1 MLDISTIDV
10 LAIILI
16 AIAVIKII
24 VFLYKPSIWFNIIE
38 NIYKA
43 PLVVSVVGSI
53 CSVTT
58 LYLLI
63 KSGITIVEILAV
75 SLFLML
81 LMITGCANYADQ
93 IVGWAKGQNIA
104 FMIKRLWI
112 YSLAWVLLII
122 WGILELTVIG

>member
-81 LMITGCANYADQ
+81 LMLY
-93 IVGWAKGQNIA
+93 
-104 FMIKRLWI
+104 
-112 YSLAWVLLII
+112 
-122 WGILELTVIG
+122 